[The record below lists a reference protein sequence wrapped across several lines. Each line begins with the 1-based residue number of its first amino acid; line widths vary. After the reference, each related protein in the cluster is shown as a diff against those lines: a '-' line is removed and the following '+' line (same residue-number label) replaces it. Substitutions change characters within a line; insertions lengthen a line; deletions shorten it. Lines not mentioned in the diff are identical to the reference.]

1 MCWVSNAGLCRK
13 TCKVTW
19 VFWSLLDLTVPLI
32 PPPKVLCQG
41 RISPQ
46 CFTDVTKRIHD
57 WDMHRT
63 VVLTPPIKIAFLYLY
78 TVYYSTLCLYTL
90 VWCKWMLFYIMDAIL
105 LISTLHIQYII
116 YTWYRHG
123 LTHDWRF
130 LETIERIQLTAAE
143 ILPFEST
150 MDSTHQ
156 PFWPFWFVFA
166 ISLFETIHTCPQVL
180 LLWKPCISW
189 QHPFHTRAKCHVSQC
204 CIAASLRKACSGL
217 IIFEI
222 LLTCTDLY
230 WLTAKTLPL
239 SADVMTLSQAP
250 NKIIL
255 FSQCPYNSCSHIVAT
270 YSLILPG
277 RFQHV

>member
-19 VFWSLLDLTVPLI
+19 VFWSLLDLTAPLI

-63 VVLTPPIKIAFLYLY
+63 VVLTPPIKIYTTLLFCICILY
-78 TVYYSTLCLYTL
+78 TIRHYVYIHWFDASGCYSTS
-90 VWCKWMLFYIMDAIL
+90 WMLFYSFLLYIFNIL
-105 LISTLHIQYII
+105 YTL
-116 YTWYRHG
+116 YTHDIESYRYRHG
-123 LTHDWRF
+123 LTHDWQF
-130 LETIERIQLTAAE
+130 LETFEGIQLTAAE

-156 PFWPFWFVFA
+156 PFWSFWLVFA
-166 ISLFETIHTCPQVL
+166 ISLFETIHTCPQIL

-204 CIAASLRKACSGL
+204 CIAASLAAREKHAVVM

-230 WLTAKTLPL
+230 WLTAKTLSPRWDHPFL
-239 SADVMTLSQAP
+239 PV
-250 NKIIL
+250 
-255 FSQCPYNSCSHIVAT
+255 
-270 YSLILPG
+270 SLQFL
-277 RFQHV
+277 